1 MIVAWLITIG
11 LFLVCIYATTVI
23 INGLEEKDQLDLAEL
38 QSQLKNTTKKN
49 DKKDMKL
56 AI

>member
-23 INGLEEKDQLDLAEL
+23 INGLKEKDQLDLAEL
-38 QSQLKNTTKKN
+38 QSQLKNTAKKN

>member
-1 MIVAWLITIG
+1 MLVAWLITIG
-11 LFLVCIYATTVI
+11 LFLMCIYATTVI
-23 INGLEEKDQLDLAEL
+23 INGLKEKDQLDLAEL
-38 QSQLKNTTKKN
+38 QSQLKNTAKNN

>member
-23 INGLEEKDQLDLAEL
+23 INGLKEKDQLDLDEL
-38 QSQLKNTTKKN
+38 QSQLKNTAKNN

>member
-23 INGLEEKDQLDLAEL
+23 INGLKEKDQLDLAEL
-38 QSQLKNTTKKN
+38 QSQLKNTVKKN

>member
-1 MIVAWLITIG
+1 MLVAWLITIG
-11 LFLVCIYATTVI
+11 LFLMCIYATTVI
-23 INGLEEKDQLDLAEL
+23 INGLKEKDQLDIAEL
-38 QSQLKNTTKKN
+38 QSQLKKTAKNN

>member
-23 INGLEEKDQLDLAEL
+23 INGLKEKDQLDLAEL
-38 QSQLKNTTKKN
+38 QSQLKNTAKN
-49 DKKDMKL
+49 IDKNDMKL

>member
-23 INGLEEKDQLDLAEL
+23 INGLKEKDQLELAEL
-38 QSQLKNTTKKN
+38 QSQLKNTVKKN

>member
-11 LFLVCIYATTVI
+11 LFLMCIYATMVI
-23 INGLEEKDQLDLAEL
+23 INGLKEKDQLDLAEL
-38 QSQLKNTTKKN
+38 QSQLKKITKNN